1 MFCGSGSTVTLQSGL
16 ANGWATIMAFSIPLK
31 IIVLKRTPMLPCTLE
46 FSLCMFFK
54 ILSPSFRSG

>member
-1 MFCGSGSTVTLQSGL
+1 MFCGSGSTVSLQSGL

-46 FSLCMFFK
+46 FSLYMFFK